1 MTSRQQPPRTLTIA
15 GSDSGGGAGIQADL
29 KTFTALGTY
38 GLSVI
43 TALTSQNTLGVDGV
57 ASVEPEFVAQQLR
70 AVVGDIGVDAIKIG
84 MLHNHKVIASV
95 ASTLTALFGPRG
107 SPGYPPIVLD
117 PVMFSTSSH
126 VLLDPPSLPALQ
138 SQLLPLVQLMTP
150 NIPEAQ
156 KLASVDAITDV
167 QGMKA
172 AAREIA
178 RLGCAAVLVKGGHL
192 EGETVWDVLYERDG
206 DGEGG
211 EFTVFEHPRVHTK
224 NTHGT
229 GCTQSSAIAAF
240 LAKGKPSVR
249 EAIQLATDY
258 VQAALL
264 ASFDIGH
271 GSGPLN
277 HLVSILPRALPA
289 PVELDPHPFTNYLIR
304 ACAPEWATYTRKHPF
319 VLGLRDGTLPRECF
333 IHFLKQDYIF
343 LMHYARIHALAAY
356 KSFSMEE
363 IDACT
368 DIVKHIIR
376 ESKHHIEY
384 CQSWG
389 ISLAEFHST
398 PESGHTVAYTR
409 YVLDTGV
416 SSSLLALRVAT
427 APCLL
432 GYGEVGTWLYSDPGT
447 KREGNDYW
455 PWIEG
460 YAGEDFQLAVTK
472 GRELLEETVRR
483 DPLSARQLEDM
494 VGIFRKATRLEVG
507 FWEQSYV
514 SSGSP
519 PDLATKC

>member
-1 MTSRQQPPRTLTIA
+1 MASLQAPPRTLTIA

-57 ASVEPEFVAQQLR
+57 SPVDPTFVSKQLR
-70 AVVGDIGVDAIKIG
+70 AVVNDIGVDTIKIG
-84 MLHNHKVIASV
+84 MLHNHVVIDAV
-95 ASTLTALFGPRG
+95 ADTLSELFGAFG
-107 SPGYPPIVLD
+107 SSRWPPIVLD
-117 PVMFSTSSH
+117 PVMISTSEH
-126 VLLDPPSLPALQ
+126 VLLDPPSLPVLQ
-138 SQLLPLVQLMTP
+138 KRLLPICTIVTP
-150 NIPEAQ
+150 NIPEAK
-156 KLASVDAITDV
+156 KLSSVESIKSVDD
-167 QGMKA
+167 MKMA
-172 AAREIA
+172 AKKISD
-178 RLGCAAVLVKGGHL
+178 LGCKAVLIKGGHL
-192 EGETVWDVLYERDG
+192 EGPQVYDVLYEAKSS
-206 DGEGG
+206 
-211 EFTVFEHPRVHTK
+211 EFTVYEHPRIHTK

-240 LAKGKPSVR
+240 LAKGKPLQ

-264 ASFDIGH
+264 ASFELGH

-289 PVELDPHPFTNYLIR
+289 PVELDPHPFTSYLIR
-304 ACAPEWATYTRKHPF
+304 SCTSDWTMYTRKHPF
-319 VLGLRDGTLPRECF
+319 ILGLRDGTLPRECF

-343 LMHYARIHALAAY
+343 LMHYARIHSLAAY
-356 KSFSMEE
+356 KSFSMED
-363 IDACT
+363 IDAAT

-389 ISLAEFHST
+389 ISLEEFHAT
-398 PESGHTVAYTR
+398 QESGHTVAYTR
-409 YVLDTGV
+409 YVLDTGA

-432 GYGEVGTWLYSDPGT
+432 GYGEVGTWLYEDPET
-447 KREGNDYW
+447 KREGNVYW

-460 YAGEDFQLAVTK
+460 YAGEDFQTAVKK
-472 GRELLEETVRR
+472 GRDLLEDTIESN
-483 DPLSARQLEDM
+483 PLSPAQLAEM
-494 VGIFRKATRLEVG
+494 VDIFRKATRLEVG
-507 FWEQSYV
+507 FWEQSW
-514 SSGSP
+514 S
-519 PDLATKC
+519 LQ

>member
-1 MTSRQQPPRTLTIA
+1 MASPPPPKTLTIA

-57 ASVEPEFVAQQLR
+57 VAVNPPFVSKQLR
-70 AVVGDIGVDAIKIG
+70 AVIDDIGVDTIKIG
-84 MLHNHKVIASV
+84 MLHNHHIIEAV
-95 ASTLTALFGPRG
+95 AETLTALFPPAG
-107 SPGYPPIVLD
+107 SSKLPPIVLD
-117 PVMFSTSSH
+117 PVMISTSEH
-126 VLLDPPSLPALQ
+126 VLLDPSSLPALKTH
-138 SQLLPLVQLMTP
+138 LLPLCTLVTP
-150 NIPEAQ
+150 NIAEAK
-156 KLASVDAITDV
+156 KLSSLERIDSVED
-167 QGMKA
+167 MKA
-172 AAREIA
+172 AAKKISE
-178 RLGCAAVLVKGGHL
+178 LGSHAVLVKGGHL
-192 EGETVWDVLYERDG
+192 DERQVYDVLYETAN
-206 DGEGG
+206 GEY
-211 EFTVFEHPRVHTK
+211 TVFEHPRIHTK

-240 LAKGKPSVR
+240 LSKGNSLR

-277 HLVSILPRALPA
+277 HLVAILPRALAA
-289 PVELDPHPFTNYLIR
+289 PSDLDPHPFTSYLIR
-304 ACAPEWATYTRKHPF
+304 SCAVDWTMYTRKHPF
-319 VLGLRDGTLPRECF
+319 ILGLKDGTLPRESF

-343 LMHYARIHALAAY
+343 LTHYARIHALAAY

-363 IDACT
+363 IDAAT
-368 DIVKHIIR
+368 DIVKHIVR
-376 ESKHHIEY
+376 ESKHHIAF

-389 ISLAEFHST
+389 ISLEEFHST

-416 SSSLLALRVAT
+416 SNSLLALRVAT

-432 GYGEVGTWLYSDPGT
+432 GYGDVGTWLHDDPGT
-447 KREGNDYW
+447 KREGNAYW

-460 YAGEDFQLAVTK
+460 YAGEDFQKAVRK
-472 GRELLEETVRR
+472 GRDLLEESVKAN
-483 DPLSARQLEDM
+483 PLSPAQLAEM
-494 VGIFRKATRLEVG
+494 VNIFRKATRLEVG
-507 FWEQSYV
+507 FWEQSW
-514 SSGSP
+514 S
-519 PDLATKC
+519 LQ